1 MNPLFIFS
9 RTTEENKYNN
19 RMVKFVM
26 GGTLLDKK
34 KKEERKGSSLKS

>member
-26 GGTLLDKK
+26 GGDTI
-34 KKEERKGSSLKS
+34 R